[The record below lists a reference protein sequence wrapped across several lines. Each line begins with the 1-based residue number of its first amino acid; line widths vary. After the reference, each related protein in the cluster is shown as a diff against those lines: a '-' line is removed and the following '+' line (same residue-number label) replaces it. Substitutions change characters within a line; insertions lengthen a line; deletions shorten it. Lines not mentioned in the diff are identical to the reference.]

1 LVVTQNHKAKHQH
14 YLLRVKIE
22 HLIEYSYREM
32 ELPGI
37 SNKSFKT
44 ASQNQHQALAKTFTF
59 YIFIVACC

>member
-32 ELPGI
+32 ELSRI
-37 SNKSFKT
+37 SNKSFK
-44 ASQNQHQALAKTFTF
+44 AANQNNTKPLLRLLPP
-59 YIFIVACC
+59 IFLL